1 MTATEM
7 PTELRRVRS
16 TMAHMLTYP
25 ETIAPKAVSTFSGRG
40 EIEAIDDAI
49 AKAEGKT

>member
-7 PTELRRVRS
+7 LTELRRVRS

-25 ETIAPKAVSTFSGRG
+25 ETIAPKAVSTFYGRG
-40 EIEAIDDAI
+40 EIKAIDAVI
-49 AKAEGKT
+49 SKAEGRT